1 MDNSIICVDE
11 QKLYINKDFF
21 NIFKK
26 NNLLKFSYIFNL
38 EETEIAKKFLDYRYT
53 LKLNLTDTNN
63 TPQTFFIKKYFDS
76 KKQNAC
82 KEATREWKAMWTFM
96 KNDIPAPIPVA
107 LGLDKDKAFIL
118 SKGIKYTYKLDEWS
132 HIYLRKSSI
141 DEHIKRN
148 VIKQI
153 AKIVGKMHR
162 LHLFHQDL
170 YLCHFLCNS
179 KKETL
184 SISLIDLQRVKIKP
198 KFELKWKIKD
208 LAQLFFSAKKF
219 ITNKDIEY
227 FWTNYSKI
235 SNTNIPKRFIFYLIY
250 LKAKQIERHT
260 QKHNL

>member
-1 MDNSIICVDE
+1 MDNSIVSIDK
-11 QKLYINKDFF
+11 QRLYINNNFF
-21 NIFKK
+21 NILEK
-26 NNLLKFSYIFNL
+26 NNLLRFNNIFNL

-53 LKLNLTDTNN
+53 LKLNLKDINN
-63 TPQTFFIKKYFDS
+63 NPQIFFIKKYFDF
-76 KKQNAC
+76 KNQKAC
-82 KEATREWKAMWTFM
+82 KEATREWKAMWIFL

-118 SKGIKYTYKLDEWS
+118 SKGISHTHKLNEWS
-132 HIYLRKSSI
+132 RIYLNNTI
-141 DEHIKRN
+141 DEQVKQN
-148 VIKQI
+148 VINQI
-153 AKIVGKMHR
+153 AKIVGKMHK

-184 SISLIDLQRVKIKP
+184 PISLIDLQRVKIKP

-227 FWTNYSKI
+227 FWTNYSRI

-250 LKAKQIERHT
+250 IKAKQIERHT